1 VTGVHDMAYPLGAFF
16 NIPHGLAN
24 AVLLPYVLEFNRIG
38 HPERFARLGALLS
51 GSGPSASP
59 EQGAKECIRRIIRL
73 SRAIGIPKNL
83 AELKIPRKAIPEMAP
98 AALKVARPIE
108 NNPRPISEEDI
119 IALYEKM
126 Y

>member
-1 VTGVHDMAYPLGAFF
+1 MAYPLGAFF

-38 HPERFARLGALLS
+38 HPERFARMEALLS
-51 GSGPSASP
+51 GSVPNESP
-59 EQGAKECIRRIIRL
+59 EKGARQCIQKVIRL
-73 SRAIGIPKNL
+73 SRAIGIPRNL

-108 NNPRPISEEDI
+108 NNPRPITEEDI
-119 IALYEKM
+119 IGLYEKM